1 MKSRNSFPPPD
12 LFSPVLLSS
21 ACKPASNGLLM
32 EPTATASVIV
42 TEDNPVMEIQ
52 DFDKVVQRYWPRL
65 LRFLLAAVRDPD
77 VAETLTQDCF
87 LKAYRNR
94 KGFRGDS
101 SLNTW
106 LMSIAVNLVRDHAR
120 NRRFQFWRK
129 AERSAVDNE
138 LIGEWLPDRNISPE
152 QRALVNEEVQAVW
165 DATRNL
171 SDKQRTV
178 FLLRFVE
185 DLDILDIAEATGLSE
200 SAVNVHLFRAVR
212 AIRKRVRNP
221 Q

>member
-1 MKSRNSFPPPD
+1 MEPAAATSLIVEAD
-12 LFSPVLLSS
+12 PVL
-21 ACKPASNGLLM
+21 
-32 EPTATASVIV
+32 
-42 TEDNPVMEIQ
+42 EIQ

-65 LRFLLAAVRDPD
+65 LRFLLAAVQDPD

-94 KGFRGDS
+94 QTFRGDS
-101 SLNTW
+101 TLNTW

-129 AERSAVDNE
+129 AQRSAVDNE
-138 LIGEWLPDRNISPE
+138 LIGEWLPDRSISPE
-152 QRALVNEEVQAVW
+152 RKTLVNEEVQAVW
-165 DATRNL
+165 AATRNL
-171 SDKQRTV
+171 SEKQRTV

-185 DLDILDIAEATGLSE
+185 DMDILEIADATGLSE

-212 AIRKRVRNP
+212 SIRKRVRNP